1 MSHIVITGADGFLG
15 KILVNKLLKRPD
27 VSKITLT
34 DQQFTQSVI
43 HAKLIYKT
51 GDITQSSF
59 IAELCHDQIDVF
71 YHLASIPGAAAE
83 QHPHLA
89 QKVNCQSVQLILN
102 QLELQ
107 KSPPK
112 FIFASSIAIY
122 GNDKQEIITEYDT
135 PTPRSLYATHKA
147 MVELMIA
154 DASRRNIIEG
164 YSLRVPGLVARPDKS
179 VGFASSFMSE
189 IFWALKND
197 KKITL
202 PVTQQATAW
211 WLSAQ
216 CAAENFIFAA
226 FNVIDSMNH
235 RRIIQLPVLHFS
247 IQKLINGISEYFG
260 QDKSCLVSYQVDPF
274 IQENFG
280 SYPPLISAY
289 SESKGF
295 FNDQNIKELIQSV
308 YQ

>member
-1 MSHIVITGADGFLG
+1 MSHIVITGANGFLG
-15 KILVNKLLKRPD
+15 KILLNKLLKRPD
-27 VSKITLT
+27 VTKITLT
-34 DQQFTQSVI
+34 DQQFTHPEM
-43 HAKLIYKT
+43 HAKLVYKT
-51 GDITQSSF
+51 GDITQTSF
-59 IAELCHDQIDVF
+59 IAELCHDRIDVF

-83 QHPHLA
+83 QQSHLA
-89 QKVNCQSVQLILN
+89 QKVNCQSVQIILN

-107 KSPPK
+107 QSPPK
-112 FIFASSIAIY
+112 FIFASTIAVY
-122 GNDKQEIITEYDT
+122 GNDKQKVITEYDT

-164 YSLRVPGLVARPDKS
+164 YSLRVPGLVARPEKS
-179 VGFASSFMSE
+179 LGFASSFMSE

-197 KKITL
+197 EKITL
-202 PVTQQATAW
+202 PVSQHATAW
-211 WLSAQ
+211 WLSAH

-226 FNVIDSMNH
+226 FNTIDCMNH
-235 RRIIQLPVLHFS
+235 RRIIQLPVLYLS
-247 IQKLINGISEYFG
+247 IQELINGISDFFQ
-260 QDKSCLVSYQVDPF
+260 QDKSALISYQIDPF

-295 FNDQNIKELIQSV
+295 FNDQNLKELIQSV